1 MRARQPGQFQQF
13 LAHRGAC
20 PLQVIRGK
28 MAMRLTSRVGS
39 LSVFHGSR
47 SRRLRA
53 HDYYKSVRS
62 QKLLQ
67 PKSLLF
73 KQGSMPSSGY
83 GHRSDSYQY
92 QYNCRTKW
100 LTLPYKMPAPKTSTV
115 VLFAVLLVVPT
126 AVLPKYLYRYIFML
140 WSIFIGYQAM
150 SMSNAP
156 HYLLLH
162 MLVVPEVP

>member
-20 PLQVIRGK
+20 PLQAIRGK

-39 LSVFHGSR
+39 LSIFHGSR
-47 SRRLRA
+47 SRRLRRMTTTNQ
-53 HDYYKSVRS
+53 SG
-62 QKLLQ
+62 
-67 PKSLLF
+67 PKSFFSQRVSSSSREACRLLAMDTG
-73 KQGSMPSSGY
+73 QTAININ
-83 GHRSDSYQY
+83 
-92 QYNCRTKW
+92 NCSTKG
-100 LTLPYKMPAPKTSTV
+100 LTLPYKMPAPKTSSV

-140 WSIFIGYQAM
+140 WPIFIGYQAM